1 MKKILLTTALFFAL
15 GTGSAFADG
24 STIAQCSQ
32 KDNAECLS
40 TCSASKQCV
49 DDCAIRE

>member
-1 MKKILLTTALFFAL
+1 MRKILLTTALFFAL

-24 STIAQCSQ
+24 TMVAKCSQ

-40 TCSASKQCV
+40 TCAETRQCV
-49 DDCAIRE
+49 DDCATKE